1 MFRYRSQSTQNL
13 LWGSIFSSSFFYI
26 ERKIKLETMT
36 QTWNGTKYKYMYKK
50 DPPPHCCHTRNSIP
64 VISAKK
70 QKSITLLLPI
80 LPEPTAPG
88 DSTEEI
94 SPLFLWIVHIQCFHR
109 VLIPLCVVIPNLRK
123 AFFVFPGHTCS
134 PMSPS
139 QPRLQQTN

>member
-1 MFRYRSQSTQNL
+1 
-13 LWGSIFSSSFFYI
+13 
-26 ERKIKLETMT
+26 
-36 QTWNGTKYKYMYKK
+36 MYKK
-50 DPPPHCCHTRNSIP
+50 ESPPHCYHTRNSIP

-94 SPLFLWIVHIQCFHR
+94 SPFFPRIVHIQCFHR

-123 AFFVFPGHTCS
+123 AFFFFPWAYVFPDVSKPTVAAANQLNAAPQSHCHLTVSHFSLGA
-134 PMSPS
+134 P
-139 QPRLQQTN
+139 